1 MKEFITIQ
9 NEILKVTISL
19 KGAQIRNLTDGNNE
33 YIWQVDEKIWGNSA
47 PVLFPICGR
56 LNNNYYLY
64 GDKRYDMEIHGF
76 ARNSIFRVEHKGEE
90 EVTLLLTSN
99 EVTRNVYPFEFE
111 FRVFFKLDGQSLYV
125 TYSVKNAGDGSM
137 YFSFGG
143 HEGYACPQG
152 VEQYSLSFPE
162 DTVLT
167 RYMLRNGFLYG
178 ETEDIK
184 LQNHCLPLRYSEFE
198 KCTYVFQNLKSQSVI
213 LSEKNGDRS
222 IKVDFEGFPVLALW
236 TLQDRKY
243 LCIEPWC
250 GLPEQENME
259 SRLEEKQGV
268 ICLGSGETF
277 SRMHT
282 ITIL

>member
-1 MKEFITIQ
+1 MKDFITIQ
-9 NEILKVTISL
+9 NDILKVTIAL
-19 KGAQIRNLTDGNNE
+19 KGAQIRNLTDGSKE
-33 YIWQVDEKIWGNSA
+33 YIWQADEKIWGNSA

-64 GDKRYDMEIHGF
+64 DGRRYDMEIHGF
-76 ARNSIFRVEHKGEE
+76 ARKSTFAVEYEDIEG
-90 EVTLLLTSN
+90 VTLLLVSN
-99 EVTRNVYPFEFE
+99 EGTRRVYPFKFE
-111 FRVFFKLDGQSLYV
+111 FRVVFKLHGQSLHV
-125 TYSVKNAGDGSM
+125 TYSVKNTGDGSM

-152 VEQYSLSFPE
+152 VEEYTLSFPE

-178 ETEDIK
+178 DTEDIR

-198 KCTYVFQNLKSQSVI
+198 KCTYLFQNLKSQSVI

-222 IKVDFEGFPVLALW
+222 IKVDFEGFPALALW

-250 GLPEQENME
+250 GISEQENAE
-259 SRLEEKQGV
+259 SRLEEKQGMN
-268 ICLGSGETF
+268 CLGSGETF
-277 SRMHT
+277 SRTHT